1 MRAAAVQC
9 RTRPS
14 SCTDR
19 HESHHISKAN
29 RCTQQATMGSRHV
42 FGHPNGTRCR
52 CEVNFPFATARRP
65 NTCSTTSSPHDVLTR
80 KLAKSGC
87 RTTYR

>member
-19 HESHHISKAN
+19 HESHHISKAS
-29 RCTQQATMGSRHV
+29 RCNQQATMGSRHV
-42 FGHPNGTRCR
+42 FGHPNGTSCR

-65 NTCSTTSSPHDVLTR
+65 KHLRHSTANCLLQHHVLT
-80 KLAKSGC
+80 
-87 RTTYR
+87 T